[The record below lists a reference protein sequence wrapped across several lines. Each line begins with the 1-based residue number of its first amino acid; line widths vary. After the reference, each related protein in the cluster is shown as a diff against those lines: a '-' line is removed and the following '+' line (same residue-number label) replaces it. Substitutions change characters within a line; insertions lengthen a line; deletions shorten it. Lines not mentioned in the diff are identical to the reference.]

1 MRENKSD
8 EDESNDF
15 AGEED
20 STREEESDE
29 DESVQDA
36 SKDVAIVEANSAN
49 SSDEDVDAMNC
60 GNTRDRSRSGRYSLR
75 SVRPGKTLLY
85 DEGHHMIDDS

>member
-1 MRENKSD
+1 
-8 EDESNDF
+8 
-15 AGEED
+15 
-20 STREEESDE
+20 
-29 DESVQDA
+29 
-36 SKDVAIVEANSAN
+36 VAIVEANSGN